1 MTAMLLQITILGL
14 AGLMLAAALFDAG
27 KFIIPNWLVGLVL
40 LTFPI
45 AALAAGLDWSEA
57 GNHLLGGLMALVIG
71 FALFAPGW
79 IGGGDAK
86 LFAAAALW
94 FGWPE
99 IIAFLIHTVL
109 AGGVLVIALL
119 VLRWLAPR
127 IPVLAG
133 RIEGTALAMKAP
145 VPYGIA
151 IAAGVFWSLPNT
163 VFWQAF

>member
-1 MTAMLLQITILGL
+1 MVLQITILVL
-14 AGLMLAAALFDAG
+14 AGLMLAAAIFDAG
-27 KFIIPNWLVGLVL
+27 KFIIPNWLCGLVL
-40 LTFPI
+40 LTFPV
-45 AALAAGLDWSEA
+45 AALAAGLGWPEV
-57 GNHLLGGLMALVIG
+57 GNHLLGGMVALVIG

-99 IIAFLIHTVL
+99 ILAFLIHTVF
-109 AGGVLVIALL
+109 AGGALVIILL
-119 VLRWLAPR
+119 VLRWLVPR
-127 IPVLAG
+127 IPALAG
-133 RIEGTALAMKAP
+133 RTAGTALANNAP

-163 VFWQAF
+163 VFWSAF

>member
-1 MTAMLLQITILGL
+1 MSAMLLQITILVL
-14 AGLMLAAALFDAG
+14 AGLMLAAAFFDAS

-45 AALAAGLDWSEA
+45 AALASGLGWSEA
-57 GNHLLGGLMALVIG
+57 GNHLLGGLVALVIG

-99 IIAFLIHTVL
+99 IIAFLIHTVM
-109 AGGVLVIALL
+109 AGGVLVLL
-119 VLRWLAPR
+119 LLALRWLAPR
-127 IPVLAG
+127 IPALAG
-133 RIEGTALAMKAP
+133 KIEGTALAVKAP

-151 IAAGVFWSLPNT
+151 IAAGVFWSLPKT
-163 VFWQAF
+163 AFWQAF

>member
-1 MTAMLLQITILGL
+1 MLMQITILVL
-14 AGLMLAAALFDAG
+14 AGLMIAAAFYDATS
-27 KFIIPNWLVGLVL
+27 FTIPNWLSGLVI
-40 LTFPI
+40 LTFPA
-45 AALAAGLDWSEA
+45 AALAAGLGWGEA
-57 GNHLLGGLMALVIG
+57 GNHLLGGLIALVIG

-99 IIAFLIHTVL
+99 ILAFLIHTVL
-109 AGGVLVIALL
+109 AGGVLVILL
-119 VLRWLAPR
+119 LALRWLAPR
-127 IPVLAG
+127 LPALGSRV
-133 RIEGTALAMKAP
+133 EGTALAINAP

-163 VFWQAF
+163 VFWSAF

>member
-1 MTAMLLQITILGL
+1 MVLQITILVL
-14 AGLMLAAALFDAG
+14 AGLMLAAAIFDAG
-27 KFIIPNWLVGLVL
+27 KFIIPNWLCGLVL
-40 LTFPI
+40 LTFPV
-45 AALAAGLDWSEA
+45 AALAAGLGWPDV
-57 GNHLLGGLMALVIG
+57 GNHLLGGAVALVIG

-99 IIAFLIHTVL
+99 ILAFLIHTVF
-109 AGGVLVIALL
+109 AGGALVIILL

-127 IPVLAG
+127 IPALAG
-133 RIEGTALAMKAP
+133 RTDGTALANNAP

-163 VFWQAF
+163 VFWSAF